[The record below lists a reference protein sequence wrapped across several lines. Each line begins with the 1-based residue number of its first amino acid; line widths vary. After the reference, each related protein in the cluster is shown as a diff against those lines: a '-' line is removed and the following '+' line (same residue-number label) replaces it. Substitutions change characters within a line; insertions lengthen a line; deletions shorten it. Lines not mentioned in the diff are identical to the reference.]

1 MTESNLEIE
10 NKIAELEALMNDGNF
25 WNDKDK
31 AQEII
36 KEIKILKARR
46 DGEKALYKGPAI
58 LTIIAGAGGDDSE
71 DWARMLY
78 GMYQKYLE
86 TRGWT
91 YQILHVNHNDQNGV
105 RNITIEIDGSGV
117 YGALRNESG
126 VHRLVRISP
135 FNAAAKRHTSFA
147 LVEVL
152 PVVDEVNKIEIP
164 PTDIDISFAKA
175 GGPGGQNVN
184 KRETAVRIVHKP
196 TGIAVH
202 IATERSQEQ
211 NREKALEIL
220 QAKLFS
226 LEQEKR
232 KAEIEGR
239 QISKTTEIE
248 WGNQI
253 RNYVLHPYK
262 LVKDVR
268 TSIETTDTEGVLER
282 GDIQAFIDAEE
293 GL

>member
-1 MTESNLEIE
+1 MQESNQELE
-10 NKIAELEALMNDGNF
+10 NKIAELELSMNDPNF

-31 AQEII
+31 AQETI
-36 KEIKILKARR
+36 KDLKILKNKR
-46 DGEKALYKGPAI
+46 DGVKALYKGNAI

-78 GMYQKYLE
+78 EMYQKYIAS
-86 TRGWT
+86 RGWG
-91 YQILHVNHNDQNGV
+91 YKVLHVNNNDLNGI
-105 RNITIEIDGSGV
+105 RNLTIEVEGTDA
-117 YGALRNESG
+117 YGTLRNESG

-135 FNAAAKRHTSFA
+135 FNAASKRHTSFA
-147 LVEVL
+147 LVELL
-152 PVVDEVNKIEIP
+152 PIVNEVQKVEIP
-164 PTDIDISFAKA
+164 AGDLDISFAKA

-220 QAKLFS
+220 QAKLFT
-226 LEQEKR
+226 LEEEKR
-232 KAEIEGR
+232 RAEIEGR

-268 TSIETTDTEGVLER
+268 TGVESTDTEGILER
-282 GDIQAFIDAEE
+282 GDIQAFLDAEE